1 MYKSVEELISLR
13 QRVEL
18 GAPIDNAEIV
28 ALIDQAI
35 RDQRSVNRLL
45 GFLGLMLRSG
55 SSWGKKIEKVI
66 KEVLFDD
73 APDAAAAAT
82 IALLERYRNLS
93 VRELLSKLDTYRVS

>member
-18 GAPIDNAEIV
+18 SAPIDNAEIV

-55 SSWGKKIEKVI
+55 SSWGKKI
-66 KEVLFDD
+66 
-73 APDAAAAAT
+73 
-82 IALLERYRNLS
+82 S
-93 VRELLSKLDTYRVS
+93 